1 VIWQFWVAL
10 APVKDLLTD
19 SGMRAAAPKK
29 RPVGDGLARIIQ
41 RCSLH
46 FRRCR
51 TLTGM
56 SFQTVREDRAD
67 LEREKRFLIAHAAAH
82 DRIYRYLRR
91 RAENAATA
99 EDLCAEVFRI
109 AWEKSTDS
117 ESLSVMVL
125 FGVARNVLRNHDRSS
140 VRAAK
145 LIGELRP
152 PEQHGDAEACSQEYP
167 LREALHRLSPEDR
180 EVLLLTYWDGFSSRE
195 ISDLLNTSATA
206 IRMRLHRARKALAHL
221 IQTEGAEQ

>member
-1 VIWQFWVAL
+1 
-10 APVKDLLTD
+10 
-19 SGMRAAAPKK
+19 
-29 RPVGDGLARIIQ
+29 
-41 RCSLH
+41 
-46 FRRCR
+46 
-51 TLTGM
+51 M
-56 SFQTVREDRAD
+56 SFQTVRKDRSN

-91 RAENAATA
+91 RTENAATA

-140 VRAAK
+140 ARSAK

-152 PEQHGDAEACSQEYP
+152 EQHGDPEALSRDSP
-167 LREALHRLSPEDR
+167 LQEALHRLSPEDR
-180 EVLLLTYWDGFSSRE
+180 EVLLLTYWDGFNSRE

-206 IRMRLHRARKALAHL
+206 IRMRLHRARKALGHL
-221 IQTEGAEQ
+221 MQTEGAEQ